1 MSSYS
6 AFAGVIA
13 METSNIILSSKT
25 QIIVSVAVL
34 GHYYW
39 GGGGVR

>member
-6 AFAGVIA
+6 AFVGVIA
-13 METSNIILSSKT
+13 METSNILSSKT

-39 GGGGVR
+39 GG